1 MVDKDRLLEE
11 FLELAQI
18 PSPSG
23 KEKALA
29 DLLVQKL
36 KDLGLEV
43 TVDQAGERIGG
54 QTGNVIGRLKGSPQF
69 EPVLFSCHMDTVSPC
84 EKINPIV
91 KNNAVYSDG
100 TSVLGADDK
109 AGIATVLEALRS
121 LKESGEVHGDVE
133 VLFSVWEEGGLRGA
147 QNLDTN
153 LITARHA
160 YVLDSGGEV
169 GEIVIKGPAQ
179 DKIDVVLKGRSAHA
193 GVAPEEG
200 VSAIMMAAKAIEG
213 MRLLRID
220 HETTANVGFISG
232 GGATNIVT
240 PEVVIKAEARS
251 LDETKLTAQS
261 AHMAERFRLA
271 AEEMGGAAEVTITR
285 AYPPFNVPEDS
296 QTVLMVKRAAEQLGL
311 TPKTCS
317 TGGGSDTN
325 ILNSKGI
332 SAVNLGIGERKPHTL
347 EEHIYI
353 RDMENTAKLVLEIIR
368 TFAQKIS

>member
-1 MVDKDRLLEE
+1 MINRDRLLEE
-11 FLELAQI
+11 FLELVKV

-29 DLLVQKL
+29 DLLTEKL
-36 KDLGLEV
+36 RDLGLKV
-43 TVDQAGERIGG
+43 TVDDAGDKIGG
-54 QTGNVIGRLKGSPQF
+54 QTGNVIARLDGTIDA

-84 EKINPIV
+84 EKIVPIV
-91 KNNAVYSDG
+91 KNNAIYSDG

-109 AGIATVLEALRS
+109 AGIAAVLEALRC
-121 LKESGEVHGDVE
+121 LKESQEDHGPVE
-133 VLFSVWEEGGLRGA
+133 VVFSVWEEGGLRGA
-147 QNLDTN
+147 QNLDTS

-160 YVLDSGGEV
+160 YVLDSGGDV

-179 DKIDVVLKGRSAHA
+179 DRIDVVIKGRSAHA

-200 VSAIMMAAKAIEG
+200 VSAIMIAARAIEG

-220 HETTANVGFISG
+220 HETTANVGYISG

-251 LDETKLTAQS
+251 LDEAKLDRQS
-261 AHMAERFRLA
+261 AHMAERFKRA
-271 AEEMGGAAEVTITR
+271 AEEMGGTAEVTVAR
-285 AYPPFNVPEDS
+285 AYPPFNVDEES
-296 QTVLMVKRAAEQLGL
+296 LTVRMVKEAAKRMGL
-311 TPKTCS
+311 APKTCS

-353 RDMENTAKLVLEIIR
+353 KDLENTSALVLEIVR
-368 TFAQKIS
+368 SFAAGR

>member
-1 MVDKDRLLEE
+1 MINRERLLDE
-11 FLELAQI
+11 FLELVRI

-29 DLLVQKL
+29 DLLVEKL
-36 KDLGLEV
+36 KALGLQV
-43 TVDQAGERIGG
+43 TVDRAGESIGG
-54 QTGNVIGRLKGSPQF
+54 QTGNVIGRLEGSKDA
-69 EPVLFSCHMDTVSPC
+69 EAVLFSCHMDTVSPC
-84 EKINPIV
+84 EKIVPIV

-109 AGIATVLEALRS
+109 AGIAAVLEALRC
-121 LKESGEVHGDVE
+121 LKESQEPHGPVE
-133 VLFSVWEEGGLRGA
+133 VVFSIWEEGGLRGA
-147 QNLDTN
+147 QNLDTS
-153 LITARHA
+153 LITAKHA

-169 GEIVIKGPAQ
+169 GEIVITGPAQ
-179 DKIDVVLKGRSAHA
+179 DKIDVVIKGRSAHA

-200 VSAIMMAAKAIEG
+200 VSAIMIAARAIEG
-213 MRLLRID
+213 MKLLRID
-220 HETTANVGFISG
+220 HETTANVGYISG

-240 PEVVIKAEARS
+240 PEVVIRAEARS
-251 LDETKLTAQS
+251 LDESKLDAQS
-261 AHMAERFRLA
+261 AHMAERFKMA
-271 AEEMGGAAEVTITR
+271 AEEMGGVAEVTVTR

-296 QTVLMVKRAAEQLGL
+296 ATVRMVKQAAERMGL
-311 TPKTCS
+311 TPKTAS

-353 RDMENTAKLVLEIIR
+353 KDLEGSARLVLEIIR
-368 TFAQKIS
+368 SFAGAR